1 MNVFM
6 RLKAQIMDSLSI
18 SRTLRRLA
26 HEVIE
31 RGALTEDTVIIGIQ
45 RRGAIVAER
54 LASEL
59 LSAGDVKVPV
69 GTIDI
74 TFYRDDLS
82 RLDVQPVMN
91 GTDIP
96 FDVNKKNIILVDDV
110 LYTGRTV
117 RCAIDGIF
125 RKGRPD
131 RVQLLVLIDR
141 GQRELPFKPDYVG
154 KNIPT
159 ASTEVVRV
167 RLEELDE
174 ESMVEILEKD
184 VETV

>member
-1 MNVFM
+1 MH
-6 RLKAQIMDSLSI
+6 LKAKIMDNLAI
-18 SRTLRRLA
+18 SRTLRRLT
-26 HEVIE
+26 HEIIE
-31 RGALTEDTVIIGIQ
+31 RGKVTEDTVIIGIQ
-45 RRGAIVAER
+45 RRGAILAKR
-54 LASEL
+54 LSAEL
-59 LSAGDVKVPV
+59 LREALIDVPV

-82 RLDVQPVMN
+82 RLGVQPVMN

-96 FDVNKKNIILVDDV
+96 FDINKKNIILVDDV

-131 RVQLLVLIDR
+131 RVELLVLIDR

-159 ASTEVVRV
+159 AQSEIVKVHF
-167 RLEELDE
+167 EELDGDG
-174 ESMVEILEKD
+174 SVEIFERSKEDL
-184 VETV
+184 

>member
-1 MNVFM
+1 MV
-6 RLKAQIMDSLSI
+6 LKAKIMDSLAI

-31 RGALTEDTVIIGIQ
+31 RGAVRSDTVIIGIQ
-45 RRGAIVAER
+45 RRGALLAQR
-54 LASEL
+54 LSSEL
-59 LSAGDVKVPV
+59 VAAGERRVPV

-82 RLDVQPVMN
+82 RLGVQPVMN

-110 LYTGRTV
+110 IYTGRTV

-131 RVQLLVLIDR
+131 RVQLFVLIDR

-159 ASTEVVRV
+159 ATTEVVKV
-167 RLEELDE
+167 SFDELDGVNA
-174 ESMVEILEKD
+174 VEIYKISED
-184 VETV
+184 

>member
-1 MNVFM
+1 MM
-6 RLKAQIMDSLSI
+6 KLKAKIMDSVSI
-18 SRTLRRLA
+18 SRTVRRLA

-31 RGALTEDTVIIGIQ
+31 RTRVTDDTVIIGIQ
-45 RRGAIVAER
+45 RRGAILAKR

-59 LSAGDVKVPV
+59 ELAADIRVPV

-82 RLDVQPVMN
+82 RLDYQPVMN

-96 FDVNKKNIILVDDV
+96 FDVNKKSIILVDDV

-131 RVQLLVLIDR
+131 RVELLVLIDR

-159 ASTEVVRV
+159 SSSEIVKVKFD
-167 RLEELDE
+167 ELDKE
-174 ESMVEILEKD
+174 ESVEIFEKREED
-184 VETV
+184 I